1 MREPVRDK
9 ERLQHIL
16 DAINILEESRKKH
29 DSAESEK
36 DPIVYYGF
44 VKHVEIIGEAVYML
58 SKEFKE
64 SHPEVEW
71 GAIEG
76 MRHVLVHGYYLSRG
90 ISSANK
96 NPLKISEFYVNGVS
110 SANKTLYVVRNVR
123 RVFL

>member
-76 MRHVLVHGYYLSRG
+76 MRHVLVHGSYQIKPQQLWDTIDLDLPALKPTIEAYLKSL
-90 ISSANK
+90 A
-96 NPLKISEFYVNGVS
+96 
-110 SANKTLYVVRNVR
+110 
-123 RVFL
+123 